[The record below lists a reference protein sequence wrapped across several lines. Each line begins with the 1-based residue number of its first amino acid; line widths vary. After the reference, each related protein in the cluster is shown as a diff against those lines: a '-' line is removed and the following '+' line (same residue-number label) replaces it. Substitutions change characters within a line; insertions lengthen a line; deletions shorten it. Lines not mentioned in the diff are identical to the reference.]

1 MLRSPVVSYRGA
13 LLVLSCRIDGW
24 HNFANPKEK
33 WSLERLRSLQAKGA
47 PAEPMNCSSKKM
59 REAVSVRHFRS
70 HRADNHLAQKGTEVL
85 VVIMVAAAGMSS
97 GTTLMAHLLT
107 VRGLLRQSYE
117 MDAPQHKAASGSCC
131 CIVPRR
137 SRSLERFAEDRMETL
152 VGIEHSMR
160 GLHELKIV
168 VSVLEKVS

>member
-1 MLRSPVVSYRGA
+1 MTFKT
-13 LLVLSCRIDGW
+13 
-24 HNFANPKEK
+24 H
-33 WSLERLRSLQAKGA
+33 QAKGA
-47 PAEPMNCSSKKM
+47 LAEPMNCSSKKT
-59 REAVSVRHFRS
+59 REAASVRHFHS
-70 HRADNHLAQKGTEVL
+70 HRADSHLAQKDTEVL
-85 VVIMVAAAGMSS
+85 VVIMVAAGMSS

-107 VRGLLRQSYE
+107 VRGLLRRSYE
-117 MDAPQHKAASGSCC
+117 MDAPQHKVASGSCC

-168 VSVLEKVS
+168 ASVPEKAS

>member
-1 MLRSPVVSYRGA
+1 
-13 LLVLSCRIDGW
+13 
-24 HNFANPKEK
+24 
-33 WSLERLRSLQAKGA
+33 
-47 PAEPMNCSSKKM
+47 M

-70 HRADNHLAQKGTEVL
+70 HRADSHLAQKDTEVL

-168 VSVLEKVS
+168 ASVPEKAS

>member
-1 MLRSPVVSYRGA
+1 
-13 LLVLSCRIDGW
+13 
-24 HNFANPKEK
+24 
-33 WSLERLRSLQAKGA
+33 
-47 PAEPMNCSSKKM
+47 M

-70 HRADNHLAQKGTEVL
+70 HRADIHLAQKDTEVL

-117 MDAPQHKAASGSCC
+117 MDAPQHKVASGSCC
-131 CIVPRR
+131 CSVPRR

-160 GLHELKIV
+160 GFHELKIV
-168 VSVLEKVS
+168 VSVPEKAS

>member
-1 MLRSPVVSYRGA
+1 MTSKT
-13 LLVLSCRIDGW
+13 
-24 HNFANPKEK
+24 H
-33 WSLERLRSLQAKGA
+33 QAKGA
-47 PAEPMNCSSKKM
+47 LAEPMNCSSKKM

-70 HRADNHLAQKGTEVL
+70 HRADSHLAQKDTEVL

-97 GTTLMAHLLT
+97 GTTLMARLLT

-160 GLHELKIV
+160 GLHELKIA
-168 VSVLEKVS
+168 VSVPEKAS

>member
-1 MLRSPVVSYRGA
+1 MTFKT
-13 LLVLSCRIDGW
+13 
-24 HNFANPKEK
+24 H
-33 WSLERLRSLQAKGA
+33 QAKGA
-47 PAEPMNCSSKKM
+47 LAEPMNCSSKKT
-59 REAVSVRHFRS
+59 REAVWVRHFHS
-70 HRADNHLAQKGTEVL
+70 HRVDSHLAQKDTGVL
-85 VVIMVAAAGMSS
+85 VVIMVAAAAGMSS

-117 MDAPQHKAASGSCC
+117 MDAPQHKVASGSCC

-168 VSVLEKVS
+168 ASVPETAS